1 MSCISCIEMGQTP
14 SLSSPKSA
22 FPGARNPLRE
32 VVSMASTKLSM
43 TAKPVE
49 PMIEHEIRLRAYDL
63 YERRGAGDGH
73 ALDDWLQAEYEVSG
87 QKGAIGLSTPSERA
101 YR

>member
-1 MSCISCIEMGQTP
+1 
-14 SLSSPKSA
+14 
-22 FPGARNPLRE
+22 
-32 VVSMASTKLSM
+32 MAGTKLST

-49 PMIEHEIRLRAYDL
+49 PMLEHEIRIRAYDL

-73 ALDDWLQAEYEVSG
+73 ALDDWLQAEYEVLRQRG
-87 QKGAIGLSTPSERA
+87 TVGLAKPSERA

>member
-1 MSCISCIEMGQTP
+1 
-14 SLSSPKSA
+14 
-22 FPGARNPLRE
+22 
-32 VVSMASTKLSM
+32 MASTKLST

-49 PMIEHEIRLRAYDL
+49 PMLEHEIRLRAYDL

-73 ALDDWLQAEYEVSG
+73 ALDDWLRAEYEVLR
-87 QKGAIGLSTPSERA
+87 QQGAIGFTKPSERT

>member
-1 MSCISCIEMGQTP
+1 M
-14 SLSSPKSA
+14 
-22 FPGARNPLRE
+22 ARI
-32 VVSMASTKLSM
+32 KLST

-49 PMIEHEIRLRAYDL
+49 PMLEHEIRLHAYDL

-73 ALDDWLQAEYEVSG
+73 ALDDWLQAEYEVRR
-87 QKGAIGLSTPSERA
+87 QQGAIGLTNPSEQA

>member
-1 MSCISCIEMGQTP
+1 
-14 SLSSPKSA
+14 
-22 FPGARNPLRE
+22 
-32 VVSMASTKLSM
+32 MASTKLSP

-49 PMIEHEIRLRAYDL
+49 PMLDHEIRVRAYDL

-73 ALDDWLQAEYEVSG
+73 ALDDWLQAEYEVLRQRG
-87 QKGAIGLSTPSERA
+87 TVGLAKPSERA